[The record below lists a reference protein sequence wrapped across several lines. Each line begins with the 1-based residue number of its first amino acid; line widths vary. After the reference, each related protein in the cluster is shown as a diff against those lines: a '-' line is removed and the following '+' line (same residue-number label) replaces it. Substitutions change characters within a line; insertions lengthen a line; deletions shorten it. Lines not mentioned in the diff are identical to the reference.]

1 MGFLSKFAAGLYYTR
16 VGSPP
21 KNTPR
26 PCTTCLG
33 FLHLTDSPFACY
45 NIFVTTQLFTPEQRH
60 DEGSAPGRPR
70 LEGGVGPL
78 IGLRVFLGPQIWR
91 IAPVWA
97 MLAGALT
104 ARVPLWEGATPLR
117 LIGAAVLADSLW
129 GLLWRLTA
137 TDAGALS
144 AEPATVS
151 LVPYYQARSPAG
163 GALRLI
169 RHMIAGG
176 SWHELFVALA
186 SAALLSLLLGL
197 PALVLTIIA
206 WATMGWAW
214 LLVQSGRRP
223 AACDALLNVGWPWL
237 LGWSVLAFSPSL
249 LAPLPS
255 SPLALSPMFG
265 EGLGWGLGPGWE
277 LGLAFTLLQ
286 WGARRAD
293 LLNGRRMAAIWLGQ
307 ASVLAVLIGRQQ
319 IAALALSVLL
329 LLPSWWHLCR
339 AARDETD
346 LKDALARSHP
356 WWLTAMLLSAFLL
369 R

>member
-1 MGFLSKFAAGLYYTR
+1 
-16 VGSPP
+16 
-21 KNTPR
+21 
-26 PCTTCLG
+26 
-33 FLHLTDSPFACY
+33 
-45 NIFVTTQLFTPEQRH
+45 
-60 DEGSAPGRPR
+60 
-70 LEGGVGPL
+70 
-78 IGLRVFLGPQIWR
+78 
-91 IAPVWA
+91 

-129 GLLWRLTA
+129 GLLWRLMA
-137 TDAGALS
+137 ADAGTLS
-144 AEPATVS
+144 AEPVTAPF
-151 LVPYYQARSPAG
+151 LPYYQTRSPAG

-206 WATMGWAW
+206 WATMVWAW

-237 LGWSVLAFSPSL
+237 LGWSLLAFSPSL
-249 LAPLPS
+249 LTPPLIG
-255 SPLALSPMFG
+255 G

-277 LGLAFTLLQ
+277 LGLAFTVLQ
-286 WGARRAD
+286 WGARRAYLSD
-293 LLNGRRMAAIWLGQ
+293 GRHMAAIWLGQ

-319 IAALALSVLL
+319 IAALVLSVLL
-329 LLPSWWHLCR
+329 LLPSWWHLRR
-339 AARDETD
+339 AARHETD
-346 LKDALARSHP
+346 WKDALAHSNP
-356 WWLTAMLLSAFLL
+356 WWLAAMLLSAFLM

>member
-1 MGFLSKFAAGLYYTR
+1 
-16 VGSPP
+16 
-21 KNTPR
+21 
-26 PCTTCLG
+26 
-33 FLHLTDSPFACY
+33 
-45 NIFVTTQLFTPEQRH
+45 
-60 DEGSAPGRPR
+60 
-70 LEGGVGPL
+70 
-78 IGLRVFLGPQIWR
+78 
-91 IAPVWA
+91 

-129 GLLWRLTA
+129 GLLWRLMA
-137 TDAGALS
+137 ADAGTLS
-144 AEPATVS
+144 AEPMAAP
-151 LVPYYQARSPAG
+151 LLPYYQARSPAG

-237 LGWSVLAFSPSL
+237 LGWSLLVFSPSL
-249 LAPLPS
+249 LAPFPP
-255 SPLALSPMFG
+255 SPLASPPKLG
-265 EGLGWGLGPGWE
+265 EGLGPGWE

-293 LLNGRRMAAIWLGQ
+293 LSDGRRMAAIWLGQ

-329 LLPSWWHLCR
+329 LVPSWWHLCR
-339 AARDETD
+339 AARHETD